1 MQNDD
6 ILSIMSVIYNVARDL
21 DQKGQGAASISPT
34 NISSEEIVKY
44 NILNILS
51 YLCACSNENDLN
63 IDVISDIIGFPVTYS
78 DCVDAALS
86 SNIDISILS
95 NLPLSFVVMVN
106 ADKANSVT
114 LLEKGSE
121 EKSYAYTLF
130 LIYQMIFTRF
140 YKNCTVDELKVKNEP
155 LYNFLLGISHYICDN
170 LKTMMS
176 YYNPESGTID
186 APNFRIDIGTGNI
199 TINPS
204 TSSNKHSRRNR
215 STSRLPSE
223 STTTAPSS
231 PVRND
236 DLPTAPIID
245 VPSTPVRND
254 EPSMPA
260 IISATLPPV
269 RKKPSIIRRIFN
281 SLSRLF

>member
-21 DQKGQGAASISPT
+21 DQKGLGAASISPT
-34 NISSEEIVKY
+34 TISSEEVVKY

-63 IDVISDIIGFPVTYS
+63 IDVISDIIGVPVTYS

-95 NLPLSFVVMVN
+95 NLPLSFAVMVN
-106 ADKANSVT
+106 ADKANNVT
-114 LLEKGSE
+114 LLENGAE

-186 APNFRIDIGTGNI
+186 APNFRIDVGTGNI

-204 TSSNKHSRRNR
+204 TSSNSRSRRNR
-215 STSRLPSE
+215 STSRLPPE
-223 STTTAPSS
+223 PTTTAPSS
-231 PVRND
+231 PV
-236 DLPTAPIID
+236 IID
-245 VPSTPVRND
+245 APSTPVRND
-254 EPSMPA
+254 EPSAPVRREDQSTSA
-260 IISATLPPV
+260 IINAPLPPA
-269 RKKPSIIRRIFN
+269 RKKPSIIRRFFT
-281 SLSRLF
+281 SLKRLF